1 MKTQIISA
9 IVLLA
14 VLCVNTTL
22 SAKETKQEQIQKLI
36 ESYQKQGTFNGSV
49 LVAQKGEVIYS
60 GGAGFANLEWSVKNT
75 ADTKFYIASIT
86 KTFTSV
92 TVMKLIDQG
101 KLTLDT
107 KLSDVLKWYR
117 TDTGNKVTIRHLLNH
132 TSGIANYLNMKG
144 KSISQVADDFGTAPI
159 DKLAFAKKYCQGD
172 IEFEPGTQWNYN
184 NTAYLLL
191 GLIIEQVSGKSY
203 ENAVSDF
210 IFKPLGMTNSGDIQ
224 AHQYDVFTE
233 MATGYMRNFTDFVHP
248 PYWNMSTSY
257 AQGSI
262 YSNVYDLLKFDQ
274 ALYDPD
280 FLSKASYDAMFTP
293 NLNNYGC
300 GWELRESPIGK
311 DKAVKKIRTHEG
323 FLFAWHTRFYQIS
336 DDQYLIVILSNGGS
350 APLENIC
357 SGITDVLYDRQPVL
371 VKPLIANLIY
381 GAFKNKSLKSVLE
394 QCHRYFSEEK
404 DKWDFSEFELNRL
417 GYYTLLSD
425 PESSVMIFRFVTE
438 IYPQSWNAWD
448 SYGES
453 LAVARKKTEAIQAYE
468 KSVNMN
474 PENKGGFEML
484 KKLKGE

>member
-1 MKTQIISA
+1 MKIRIILA
-9 IVLLA
+9 LALLA
-14 VLCVNTTL
+14 LLCVDFSL
-22 SAKETKQEQIQKLI
+22 AASETKQEQIQKLI

-49 LVAQKGEVIYS
+49 LVAQKGDVIYS
-60 GGAGFANLEWSVKNT
+60 GGAGLANLEWNVKNT
-75 ADTKFYIASIT
+75 AGTKFYLASIT

-172 IEFEPGTQWNYN
+172 FEFEPGTQWNYN

-203 ENAVSDF
+203 ENAVADF

-224 AHQYDVFTE
+224 AHQYDVFPG

-274 ALYDPD
+274 ALYDPN

-323 FLFAWHTRFYQIS
+323 FLFAWHTRFYQIP

-357 SGITDVLYDRQPVL
+357 SGITDVLYDRQPVIM
-371 VKPLIANLIY
+371 KPLIANLIY
-381 GAFKNKSLKSVLE
+381 GGFKNKSVKLALE
-394 QCHRYFSEEK
+394 QCHRYFSEER
-404 DKWDFSEFELNRL
+404 DKWDFSEFELNHL
-417 GYYTLLSD
+417 GYYALLSD
-425 PESSVMIFRFVTE
+425 PQSSVMIFRFVTE

-448 SYGES
+448 SYGEA
-453 LAVARKKTEAIQAYE
+453 LAVAGNKPEAIQAYE

-474 PENKGGFEML
+474 PENKAGFEML